1 MYGFLILLPLT
12 LISLLIGSLIASSTQ
27 VADYVAYI
35 TDLSRQ
41 DGLPQAWADRRFWM
55 QIGSHVAGY
64 AVLCFTLIATVR
76 TISAPLP
83 SDRPAALRYFQLLLE
98 VVFVA
103 VPSMVLLWING
114 HALRSDWE
122 NRVHWLTVAVLCL
135 GLVITVA
142 VTAARRP
149 LELYG
154 SSARPFAVTIVD
166 AFAALS
172 VVAIGAT
179 IVAFAFYPVDSAHI
193 IGMFPVLMLAT
204 AAGLL
209 LLAAIFSRRASPVAI
224 ISSLITGVLFLH
236 LVDQV
241 AFPPREFRY
250 KKLPLNAAAGGK
262 PAELAVSEVKAQ
274 RKIPNLVTAFH
285 QWLEHRRPA
294 IEAYKSKGS
303 AYPVFFVSA
312 QGGGMYAAYHPAL
325 SLARLTDQCPE
336 FAHHLFGIS
345 SVSGGS
351 LGAAVF
357 AELLRTLP
365 AKAPNDPASPSASCS
380 PTGGPEVDNLLQT
393 KVQEFFNTDFLSPV
407 IASAFIFDIPSLF
420 VPQLRFGQDRARAL
434 EFGFETAW
442 RKLGLTGR
450 GADGLSSDFLERW
463 EPTGLAPALF
473 MSTTGV
479 NFGIPVLV
487 SQVDW
492 SYNPASTPSAKAAEK
507 MRGAEAAA
515 PSAALVQSVLERLSR
530 SDDQLQQV
538 GVSNILDFRPDVQL
552 PTSTAVVLSARFPF
566 VTPPGVIMANAQIAS
581 KSGLYQK
588 TKVLELT
595 DGAFYDNSG
604 GIVARDIIAALARH
618 LDKDARFKDFKD
630 SVRLHLIRFTD
641 TPAKRQ
647 GGVSETGHFE
657 LVTPLVAYDAVRQSR
672 GVLLSRPPQG
682 TGISNIYLLDEWY
695 EGTLNWLLTRNTK
708 TNIEKRSSWL
718 KGYENEVCC
727 EVRDSVTSRWK
738 RIPLAPDEKEKL
750 DKSSLKIRPFVPNA
764 GPFLRIIALIDRGAG
779 PDGNPMREARV
790 TAPEPPSTVP
800 PPTAPPAIPSPIA
813 PPPAAPETGSVPPA
827 TPPAPSPAR

>member
-12 LISLLIGSLIASSTQ
+12 LISLLIGWLIAASTQ
-27 VADYVAYI
+27 VAEYVAYI
-35 TDLSRQ
+35 TDISRQ
-41 DGLPQAWADRRFWM
+41 DVLTQQIWADRRIWM

-83 SDRPAALRYFQLLLE
+83 ADRPAGLRYFQLLLE

-103 VPSMVLLWING
+103 VPSAVLLWING
-114 HALRSDWE
+114 NALISDPS
-122 NRVHWLTVAVLCL
+122 NRVDWAMVAVLSA
-135 GLVITVA
+135 GLIITVA
-142 VTAARRP
+142 ITASRRP
-149 LELYG
+149 LELYA
-154 SSARPFAVTIVD
+154 SSVRPFAVTKVD
-166 AFAALS
+166 AIAALS
-172 VVAIGAT
+172 VVAIGAAV
-179 IVAFAFYPVDSAHI
+179 VAFALYPVDSAHI

-204 AAGLL
+204 AAALL
-209 LLAAIFSRRASPVAI
+209 LTAAIFSRGASPVAI

-236 LVDQV
+236 VIDQV

-250 KKLPLNAAAGGK
+250 KKLAVADK
-262 PAELAVSEVKAQ
+262 SAELGVADVKAQ
-274 RKIPNLVTAFH
+274 RKIPDLATAFH
-285 QWLEHRRPA
+285 RWLEHRRPA
-294 IEAYKSKGS
+294 IEAYKKKGS

-357 AELLRTLP
+357 AELLRALP
-365 AKAPNDPASPSASCS
+365 ATAPNDPASPSMSCS
-380 PTGGPEVDNLLQT
+380 PTRGPEFDNALQT
-393 KVQEFFNTDFLSPV
+393 KVGEFFSTDFLSPV

-434 EFGFETAW
+434 EFGIETAW
-442 RKLGLTGR
+442 RKLALSGR

-463 EPTGLAPALF
+463 ESAGLAPALF

-492 SYNPASTPSAKAAEK
+492 NYNPSSTAPTKPAEK
-507 MRGAEAAA
+507 ARGAQTTA
-515 PSAALVQSVLERLSR
+515 PSAALVQSVLDRLSR
-530 SDDQLQQV
+530 ADDQLQV
-538 GVSNILDFRPDVQL
+538 GVANILDFRPDLQL
-552 PTSTAVVLSARFPF
+552 ATSTAVVLSARFPF
-566 VTPPGVIMANAQIAS
+566 VTPPGAIVENARIVRS
-581 KSGLYQK
+581 SGLYQK

-604 GIVARDIIAALARH
+604 SIVARDIILALDR
-618 LDKDARFKDFKD
+618 LLEKDERFKDFKNN
-630 SVRLHLIRFTD
+630 VRFHLIRFTD

-647 GGVSETGHFE
+647 GGVSESGHFE
-657 LVTPLVAYDAVRQSR
+657 FVTPLVAYDAVRQSR

-695 EGTLNWLLTRNTK
+695 GGTLNWLLSRDTK
-708 TNIEKRSSWL
+708 LAVEKRSSWL
-718 KGYENEVCC
+718 RGFENEVCC
-727 EVRDSVTSRWK
+727 EVRDPVTSRWK
-738 RIPLAPDEKEKL
+738 RIPLTPEEKEKL
-750 DKSSLKIRPFVPNA
+750 EKSALKIRTFVPNY
-764 GPFLRIIALIDRGAG
+764 GPFLRIIALVNRGAG
-779 PDGNPMREARV
+779 ADGLPVREAVV
-790 TAPEPPSTVP
+790 TAP
-800 PPTAPPAIPSPIA
+800 A
-813 PPPAAPETGSVPPA
+813 PPPAVPAPAVPPAAPRETGSAPVSPPSLPPA
-827 TPPAPSPAR
+827 R

>member
-12 LISLLIGSLIASSTQ
+12 LISLLIGSLIATSTQ

-35 TDLSRQ
+35 TDISREEGPARQ
-41 DGLPQAWADRRFWM
+41 IWAERLVWM
-55 QIGSHVAGY
+55 QIASHMAAY
-64 AVLCFTLIATVR
+64 AVLCFALIATVR

-83 SDRPAALRYFQLLLE
+83 SDRPAASRLFQLLLE

-114 HALRSDWE
+114 HALSVDWS
-122 NRVHWLTVAVLCL
+122 NRVDLATVVVLCV

-142 VTAARRP
+142 ITATRRP

-154 SSARPFAVTIVD
+154 SSIRPFRVTKVD
-166 AFAALS
+166 AFAAFS
-172 VVAIGAT
+172 VIAIGAT
-179 IVAFAFYPVDSAHI
+179 IVAFTLDPIDSAHI

-204 AAGLL
+204 AASFLM
-209 LLAAIFSRRASPVAI
+209 LAAIFSRRASPVAV

-250 KKLPLNAAAGGK
+250 KKLAIGAGGASK

-274 RKIPNLVTAFH
+274 RKIPDLVTAFQ

-294 IEAYKSKGS
+294 IEVYKAKGR

-365 AKAPNDPASPSASCS
+365 PTAPYDPAKPSASCTLTRG
-380 PTGGPEVDNLLQT
+380 PTVDNVLQT
-393 KVQEFFNTDFLSPV
+393 KVQDFFNTDFLSPV

-420 VPQLRFGQDRARAL
+420 IPQLRFGQDRARAL

-442 RKLGLTGR
+442 RKLGLSGR
-450 GADGLSSDFLERW
+450 GADGLASDFLERW

-492 SYNPASTPSAKAAEK
+492 SYSPGSTVSAKRADKA
-507 MRGAEAAA
+507 RGAQTAA
-515 PSAALVQSVLERLSR
+515 PSPGLLQSVLERLSR
-530 SDDQLQQV
+530 PDDQLQV
-538 GVSNILDFRPDVQL
+538 GVANILDFRPDLQL
-552 PTSTAVVLSARFPF
+552 ATSTAVVLSARFPF
-566 VTPPGVIMANAQIAS
+566 VTPPGAIVENAQIVRS
-581 KSGLYQK
+581 RGLYQK

-604 GIVARDIIAALARH
+604 GIVARDIIIELARL
-618 LDKDARFKDFKD
+618 LDNDERFKDFKD

-647 GGVSETGHFE
+647 GGVSQNGHFE
-657 LVTPLVAYDAVRQSR
+657 FVTPLVAYDAVRQSR
-672 GVLLSRPPQG
+672 GVLLANPPRRI
-682 TGISNIYLLDEWY
+682 GISNIYLLDEWY
-695 EGTLNWLLTRNTK
+695 DGSLNWLLSQSTK
-708 TNIEKRSSWL
+708 VAIEKRSSWL
-718 KGYENEVCC
+718 LGFENDVCC
-727 EVRDSVTSRWK
+727 EVRDPARNLLK
-738 RIPLAPDEKEKL
+738 RIPLTDEQAKEL
-750 DKSSLKIRPFVPNA
+750 ANSSLKIDRFVPNA
-764 GPFLRIIALIDRGAG
+764 RPFLSIIALVDRGAQ
-779 PDGNPMREARV
+779 PNASPVAEAA
-790 TAPEPPSTVP
+790 TPAP
-800 PPTAPPAIPSPIA
+800 PPTIQIPAKS
-813 PPPAAPETGSVPPA
+813 ETTPPA
-827 TPPAPSPAR
+827 TPPTSPPAR

>member
-1 MYGFLILLPLT
+1 MYGFLILLPMT
-12 LISLLIGSLIASSTQ
+12 LISLLIGWLIAGSTQ
-27 VADYVAYI
+27 VAEYVAYI
-35 TDLSRQ
+35 TDISRQ
-41 DGLPQAWADRRFWM
+41 DVLTQQIWADRRIWM
-55 QIGSHVAGY
+55 QVGSHVAGY

-83 SDRPAALRYFQLLLE
+83 ADRPAGLRRFQMLLE

-103 VPSMVLLWING
+103 VPSVVLLWING
-114 HALRSDWE
+114 QALSGDPKNWVDWAI
-122 NRVHWLTVAVLCL
+122 VAVLCA
-135 GLVITVA
+135 GLIITVA
-142 VTAARRP
+142 ITATRRP
-149 LELYG
+149 LELYA
-154 SSARPFAVTIVD
+154 SSVRPFAITKADVV
-166 AFAALS
+166 AALS

-179 IVAFAFYPVDSAHI
+179 IVAFALYPVDSAHI

-204 AAGLL
+204 AAALL
-209 LLAAIFSRRASPVAI
+209 LMAAIFSRRASPVAI

-236 LVDQV
+236 VIDQV

-250 KKLPLNAAAGGK
+250 KKLTVADK
-262 PAELAVSEVKAQ
+262 SAEVGVADVKAQ
-274 RKIPNLVTAFH
+274 RKIPDLATAFR

-294 IEAYKSKGS
+294 IEAYKKKGS

-357 AELLRTLP
+357 AELLRALP
-365 AKAPNDPASPSASCS
+365 ATAPNDPASPSTSCS
-380 PTGGPEVDNLLQT
+380 PTRGPEFDNALQT
-393 KVQEFFNTDFLSPV
+393 KVGEFFSTDFLSPV
-407 IASAFIFDIPSLF
+407 IATAFIFDIPSLL

-442 RKLGLTGR
+442 RKLGISGR
-450 GADGLSSDFLERW
+450 SADGLSSDFLERW

-492 SYNPASTPSAKAAEK
+492 NYNPSSAASTKSAEK
-507 MRGAEAAA
+507 ARGAQTAA
-515 PSAALVQSVLERLSR
+515 PSAALLQSVLDRLSR
-530 SDDQLQQV
+530 PDDQLQV
-538 GVSNILDFRPDVQL
+538 GVANILDFRPDLQL
-552 PTSTAVVLSARFPF
+552 ATSTAVVLSARFPF
-566 VTPPGVIMANAQIAS
+566 VTPPGAIVENARIVRS
-581 KSGLYQK
+581 SGLYQK

-604 GIVARDIIAALARH
+604 GIVARDIILALNR
-618 LDKDARFKDFKD
+618 LLEKDERFKDFKD
-630 SVRLHLIRFTD
+630 NVRFHLIRFTD

-647 GGVSETGHFE
+647 GGASESGHFE
-657 LVTPLVAYDAVRQSR
+657 FVTPLVAYDAVRQSR

-682 TGISNIYLLDEWY
+682 TGISNVYLLDEWY
-695 EGTLNWLLTRNTK
+695 GGTLNWLLSRDTK
-708 TNIEKRSSWL
+708 LAVEKRSSWL
-718 KGYENEVCC
+718 KGFENEVCC
-727 EVRDSVTSRWK
+727 EIRDPATSRWK

-750 DKSSLKIRPFVPNA
+750 EKSVLKIRTFVPNS
-764 GPFLRIIALIDRGAG
+764 GPFLRIIALVQRGAG
-779 PDGNPMREARV
+779 PDGAPVREGVV
-790 TAPEPPSTVP
+790 TAP
-800 PPTAPPAIPSPIA
+800 A
-813 PPPAAPETGSVPPA
+813 PPPVVSAPGVAPAASRETGSAPAGPPSSPPA
-827 TPPAPSPAR
+827 R